1 MTEPDTPT
9 ERSPEPPTETPEPDM
24 FPDTWDEA
32 PERSGDD
39 PQPRAPGDP
48 APAIP
53 SQPPL

>member
-1 MTEPDTPT
+1 MTEPATPT
-9 ERSPEPPTETPEPDM
+9 EPPESPETDV

-32 PERSGDD
+32 PERPGDG
-39 PQPRAPGDP
+39 PEPLSPSDP

>member
-1 MTEPDTPT
+1 MTEPDTAT
-9 ERSPEPPTETPEPDM
+9 EPPPENAPDTDV

-32 PERSGDD
+32 PERPGDA
-39 PQPRAPGDP
+39 PEPLTPGDP